1 MDKLRIEAKMHELEE
16 KLEYKFNDISL
27 LAEAMKSQK
36 LEKLPTDGKNQ
47 KEYSNEALAFLG
59 DTIIKFLIANSLYGD
74 EKNKRKGKMSSEKA
88 ELESNCVFH
97 AIMENEKLL
106 LYSYNDTHFHMD
118 NPPKHKKVVTKK
130 HDPYI
135 EAIAASIF
143 MDGGWESVTSW
154 FENWLFPR
162 LKEHNKK
169 P

>member
-1 MDKLRIEAKMHELEE
+1 MLTIKEVRSARDVKEFIEFPLRL
-16 KLEYKFNDISL
+16 YKKCPHFV
-27 LAEAMKSQK
+27 
-36 LEKLPTDGKNQ
+36 PP
-47 KEYSNEALAFLG
+47 
-59 DTIIKFLIANSLYGD
+59 LYGD